1 MQEANK
7 NKVFFMKKASIYVL
21 CVAAVFLSL
30 IYSDAYGNSQKN
42 SYTAATVNGY
52 RITEQALKQGID
64 AILPTA
70 FYHSDIS
77 EKQKEKIKKKVLDNL
92 INSALFYQEAVRIG
106 LTPAENEIIERIE
119 NIKKR
124 FKSEK
129 AFDAALK
136 ARGLSKNELRKRI
149 KKNLIIQKLLKKFVK
164 TKFTEKQLKDY
175 YIKNRRKFKEPPS
188 VRLRYIR
195 INIDPTNPNG
205 AENALKKAEKA
216 LSEIKAGKSFAD
228 VARRY
233 SDALTRIRGG
243 ETGYVHKGAISDKEV
258 ADAAFSLP
266 IGKVSKIIKTDMA
279 YHILEVEDIRPERQL
294 SFNKVKSKLKKELTD
309 STEKDRYNK
318 LIKRLRSGAKI
329 VIFDK

>member
-1 MQEANK
+1 
-7 NKVFFMKKASIYVL
+7 MKRASIYML
-21 CVAAVFLSL
+21 CIAVIFFSL

-52 RITEQALKQGID
+52 RITEQALKQRIN

-70 FYHSDIS
+70 FYHSSIS
-77 EKQKEKIKKKVLDNL
+77 EKQRKKIEKKALKNL

-106 LTPAENEIIERIE
+106 LSPAESEIIKRIE
-119 NIKKR
+119 KMKKR

-136 ARGLSKNELRKRI
+136 IRGLSKNELRKRI
-149 KKNLIIQKLLKKFVK
+149 KKNLIIQEFLKKFVE
-164 TKFTEKQLKDY
+164 TKLTEKQLKDY
-175 YIKNRRKFKEPPS
+175 YIKNRKKFKEPPS

-195 INIDPTNPNG
+195 ININPTDPNG
-205 AENALKKAEKA
+205 AENALKKAKKA
-216 LSEIKAGKSFAD
+216 LSEIEAGKSFAD

-233 SDALTRIRGG
+233 SDALTRIKGG
-243 ETGYVHKGAISDKEV
+243 ETGYVHKSAISDKEV
-258 ADAAFSLP
+258 AEAAFSLP
-266 IGKVSKIIKTDMA
+266 IGKVSRIIKTDMA

-294 SFNKVKSKLKKELTD
+294 SFNKVKSKLKKEFT
-309 STEKDRYNK
+309 SSMEKDRYEK
-318 LIKRLRSGAKI
+318 LIKRLRAEAKI